1 MGMAG
6 PSNADR
12 QKEGAVGRDA
22 RSKRNTPL
30 AFSGAPLSRRSPVHG
45 TARRREQVLRGWR
58 RVDTYML
65 GRLAGLTARVR
76 VALPSLS
83 SRAVQQSPPTR
94 FISLAAASTLRQQAS
109 IYPLKSLL
117 RPALLSPPARSII
130 IIDVNQPADRG
141 SGDPAS
147 RQAMLS
153 DVQRAEEI
161 AMAQFN
167 RLVYQEVERGTLR
180 PGRRGMKRFARY
192 TKPHLQRRDARKRMR
207 QLPLSCATLAAHAAF
222 QSLR

>member
-1 MGMAG
+1 
-6 PSNADR
+6 
-12 QKEGAVGRDA
+12 
-22 RSKRNTPL
+22 
-30 AFSGAPLSRRSPVHG
+30 
-45 TARRREQVLRGWR
+45 
-58 RVDTYML
+58 ML

-94 FISLAAASTLRQQAS
+94 FISLVAASTLRQQAS

-180 PGRRGMKRFARY
+180 PGRRGLKRFARY

>member
-1 MGMAG
+1 MQTGRKKERSVATRAR
-6 PSNADR
+6 NA
-12 QKEGAVGRDA
+12 
-22 RSKRNTPL
+22 TPL
-30 AFSGAPLSRRSPVHG
+30 SLSLVRLSHAARLFMAPRDDENRFFVAGVAWIHI
-45 TARRREQVLRGWR
+45 
-58 RVDTYML
+58 ML

-207 QLPLSCATLAAHAAF
+207 QLPLSCATLAAHAALR
-222 QSLR
+222 SLR